1 MWSRPSKMGAMPP
14 LAINLSAAANKVDRP
29 FVIQPL
35 ASVAD
40 LTVSVFVCQGQVAWH
55 KHLDEDELFLV
66 HEGVIGLDTERG
78 RLTLHSEE
86 LVVVP
91 KGISHRSGSQLRSVV
106 LLIRPTVLSDR
117 KNGHRHNPLDTD
129 PPLEKVRLARVQ
141 ALAAAPYQAVTVAQV
156 DDFELLLVKATGAGP
171 AATAPAYGALWLVLR
186 GAVTVETA
194 ESDRT
199 PVEAGELIVVSAG
212 TPYRLNAAEPS
223 VLLTLERS
231 GDDQSG

>member
-1 MWSRPSKMGAMPP
+1 MGVMS
-14 LAINLSAAANKVDRP
+14 LTVINLTEAANKVDRP
-29 FVIQPL
+29 FIVQPL

-40 LTVSVFVCQGQVAWH
+40 LTVNVFVCQGQVAWH
-55 KHLDEDELFLV
+55 KHLDEDELFLI

-106 LLIRPTVLSDR
+106 VLIRPTVLSDR
-117 KNGHRHNPLDTD
+117 KNGHRHHPLDTD

-141 ALAAAPYQAVTVAQV
+141 ALASAPFQAVTVAQV
-156 DDFELLLVKATGAGP
+156 EDFELLLVKAAGTGP

-186 GAVTVETA
+186 GAVTVA
-194 ESDRT
+194 AADNA
-199 PVEAGELIVVSAG
+199 PVRLEAGEMVQVPAG
-212 TPYRLNAAEPS
+212 LAYRLDAAEPS
-223 VLLTLERS
+223 VVLTLVRS
-231 GDDQSG
+231 SADQSG